1 MLGSKTISPEAAR
14 LIKAVSVLTA
24 ICGVLLASPMASQA
38 GQPGADKAQ
47 NQLPASVDF
56 PTTHSSGNAVEE
68 FSGLLLGG
76 TGVTA
81 ILLFVVWTL
90 YRRHHEAE
98 IRALTGSYIA
108 DGVEAAWLKFPELL
122 KTTAD
127 VRTSKALETLASFAD
142 PGEEEFFRWADRNI
156 KSMRKVLAEI
166 EAMSDA
172 SKRPPALADLAAIL
186 ESFKAKTC
194 KPELRP
200 AWQLAFVI
208 DLLVNR
214 LRERPKELTMSTM
227 RTIAGGLDVLAA
239 TCRPGIRPDIIVEP
253 PISILA
259 VDDDPLCLRAITFAL
274 QKAGLVPD
282 TAVDGA
288 SAVSK
293 CSGKSYDV
301 VFMDIMMPGMDGL
314 EACQSLRAKANNANT
329 PVVFVTAR
337 SDFQT
342 RERSTEVGGAELIAK
357 PFLVTELTVK
367 AVTFCMRKRLQ
378 LPMTSS
384 TCLAAAS
391 VVSDPPGPVAAF
403 TGVSESTRSAAAQP
417 ATDNV

>member
-1 MLGSKTISPEAAR
+1 LD
-14 LIKAVSVLTA
+14 LTTR
-24 ICGVLLASPMASQA
+24 
-38 GQPGADKAQ
+38 
-47 NQLPASVDF
+47 LPALV
-56 PTTHSSGNAVEE
+56 
-68 FSGLLLGG
+68 
-76 TGVTA
+76 
-81 ILLFVVWTL
+81 
-90 YRRHHEAE
+90 
-98 IRALTGSYIA
+98 
-108 DGVEAAWLKFPELL
+108 
-122 KTTAD
+122 
-127 VRTSKALETLASFAD
+127 
-142 PGEEEFFRWADRNI
+142 
-156 KSMRKVLAEI
+156 
-166 EAMSDA
+166 
-172 SKRPPALADLAAIL
+172 DLAVIL
-186 ESFKAKTC
+186 ESFKTKTC
-194 KPELRP
+194 KPDLRP

-239 TCRPGIRPDIIVEP
+239 TSRPGIRPDIIVEP
-253 PISILA
+253 AISILA

-288 SAVSK
+288 SAVNK

-314 EACQSLRAKANNANT
+314 EACQRLREDPMNINT

-342 RERSTEVGGAELIAK
+342 RERSAQVGGAELIAK

-367 AVTFCMRKRLQ
+367 AVTFCMRKRLN

-384 TCLAAAS
+384 TGISVDRVVAESAMSSNAS
-391 VVSDPPGPVAAF
+391 IQRSDLTDPAIA
-403 TGVSESTRSAAAQP
+403 P
-417 ATDNV
+417 ATPKM